1 MSINVLKGGDHTHQD
16 DLESFL
22 YVLILFFFSY
32 KGPLSRVELATAQ
45 RRAFTHPI
53 GSGQLPH
60 VTAWPAMFDIWTQ
73 NNFQAAARDKG
84 GLLLLDDGYKDLIAN
99 NHTEI
104 NARWAANPQ
113 SDTRLSF
120 SIGTV
125 LANCWRMF
133 NLRKREPVTHQRFID
148 VLGRWL
154 ETYKDDEAEW
164 SNCPFDAVCHWL
176 SAIASADQ
184 HRLFDSKI
192 AFLFKWLVSCIFV
205 AYRVLRHK
213 PHYSDSF
220 QPPAEGHSVESFTLF
235 GQIREPVYRIVN
247 DVLRY

>member
-133 NLRKREPVTHQRFID
+133 NSRKREPVTHQRFID

-154 ETYKDDEAEW
+154 ETYKDDEAKW

-176 SAIASADQ
+176 CLQ
-184 HRLFDSKI
+184 
-192 AFLFKWLVSCIFV
+192 
-205 AYRVLRHK
+205 
-213 PHYSDSF
+213 
-220 QPPAEGHSVESFTLF
+220 
-235 GQIREPVYRIVN
+235 
-247 DVLRY
+247 